1 MEDIQN
7 TPGEPVE
14 AAAPVQDNSNS
25 QENVVPV
32 HVVQSLR
39 SENQHLKE
47 NMRLVSEHLE
57 LLKANQMQKSAPQD
71 NFTALSDHDVL
82 TVGDAKK
89 VLGQIERK
97 RQMEMEELK
106 MSQTYTDYN
115 DVIRNYLPKVLKE
128 DPELRQEIENARNP
142 YKMAYK
148 LAKQSA
154 EYVDEQRT
162 KKKSEDAERIIAN
175 SQKTGSLSAVGT
187 PSPITKASYFKAMSD
202 DEFRKLMNKNSGR
215 F

>member
-7 TPGEPVE
+7 TPGEHVE
-14 AAAPVQDNSNS
+14 AAAPVQETSTP

-57 LLKANQMQKSAPQD
+57 LLKANQMQKTAPQD
-71 NFTALSDHDVL
+71 NFNSLSDHDVL

-106 MSQTYTDYN
+106 MSQTYSDYG
-115 DVIRNYLPKVLKE
+115 DVIRNYLPKVLQE

-154 EYVDEQRT
+154 SYQEEQRS
-162 KKKSEDAERIIAN
+162 KKKSEDAERVIAN
-175 SQKTGSLSAVGT
+175 SQRTGNLSAVGA
-187 PSPITKASYFKAMSD
+187 PSPISKASLYKSMND

>member
-7 TPGEPVE
+7 TPGETVE
-14 AAAPVQDNSNS
+14 AAAPQADQNSS
-25 QENVVPV
+25 ENVVPV

-39 SENQHLKE
+39 SENQQLKQ
-47 NMRLVSEHLE
+47 NMQMVSEHLE

-71 NFTALSDHDVL
+71 NFSALSDHDVL

-89 VLGQIERK
+89 VLGQMERK

-106 MSQTYTDYN
+106 MSQTYPDYG
-115 DVIRNYLPKVLKE
+115 DVIRNYLPKVLSE
-128 DPELRQEIENARNP
+128 DPELRLEIENARNP

-148 LAKQSA
+148 LAKQSS
-154 EYVDEQRT
+154 EYTEQT
-162 KKKSEDAERIIAN
+162 KSKKKSEDAERIIAN

-187 PSPITKASYFKAMSD
+187 QSPITKASFYKSMND
-202 DEFRKLMNKNSGR
+202 DEFRKLMNKNSGA